1 MRANGRPERGYPGA
15 QREGLVPSAAG
26 LPQDMHAAPPEAR
39 QRPNR
44 PMGSQACGDPSGTLC
59 VERLSKEFGGVHAIE
74 DVSFAI
80 RPGTVHSIIGPNGA
94 GKTTLLNLLT
104 GVYAPS
110 GGRIVFGERE
120 LTGAPPH
127 EFAAA
132 GIGRTF
138 QNLQIFFNMS
148 ALENVMTGRH
158 MRERCGLLAAMLH
171 TPRLARAE
179 HECREKAME
188 LLRFLGLEDYAH
200 SGADS
205 MPYGALKRL
214 EIARA
219 LAAEPQLLLLD
230 EPAAGLNPTEALEI
244 DGLIKRLA
252 ATGTTVV
259 LVEHNMRLVMGVSDH
274 ILVLDYGRRLC
285 EGTADEVR
293 NDPRV
298 IEAYLGTVDA
308 PDASEALHA

>member
-1 MRANGRPERGYPGA
+1 MS
-15 QREGLVPSAAG
+15 GL
-26 LPQDMHAAPPEAR
+26 R
-39 QRPNR
+39 
-44 PMGSQACGDPSGTLC
+44 
-59 VERLSKEFGGVHAIE
+59 VERLSKEFGGVRAI
-74 DVSFAI
+74 DDLSWQLD
-80 RPGTVHSIIGPNGA
+80 PGTIHSIIGPNGA

-110 GGRIVFGERE
+110 GGRIIFDESD

-138 QNLQIFFNMS
+138 QNLQIFFNMT

-158 MRERCGLLAAMLH
+158 LRERCGLLAALLH
-171 TPRLARAE
+171 TPRLARGE
-179 HECREKAME
+179 RQCRERALQ
-188 LLRFLGLEDYAH
+188 LLEFLGLEAYSQVSA
-200 SGADS
+200 AA

-219 LAAEPQLLLLD
+219 LAGEPKMLLLD
-230 EPAAGLNPTEALEI
+230 EPAAGLNPTEAQEI

-252 ATGTTVV
+252 AAGTTVV

-274 ILVLDYGRRLC
+274 ILVLDYGRRLS
-285 EGTADEVR
+285 EGTAQEVR
-293 NDPRV
+293 ADPSV
-298 IEAYLGTVDA
+298 IEAYLGAD
-308 PDASEALHA
+308 SLEAGHA

>member
-1 MRANGRPERGYPGA
+1 MRP
-15 QREGLVPSAAG
+15 
-26 LPQDMHAAPPEAR
+26 
-39 QRPNR
+39 
-44 PMGSQACGDPSGTLC
+44 QACGDPAGTLC

-110 GGRIVFGERE
+110 SGRIVFGERE

-158 MRERCGLLAAMLH
+158 LRERCGLLAAMLH

-179 HECREKAME
+179 HECRAKANE

-274 ILVLDYGRRLC
+274 ILVLDYGRKLC

-298 IEAYLGTVDA
+298 IEAYLGATDA
-308 PDASEALHA
+308 PEALHA

>member
-1 MRANGRPERGYPGA
+1 M
-15 QREGLVPSAAG
+15 S
-26 LPQDMHAAPPEAR
+26 
-39 QRPNR
+39 
-44 PMGSQACGDPSGTLC
+44 TLC
-59 VERLSKEFGGVHAIE
+59 VERLSKEFGGVHAVE
-74 DVSFAI
+74 DLSFEI
-80 RPGTVHSIIGPNGA
+80 HPGTVHSIIGPNGA

-110 GGRIVFGERE
+110 GGRIAFDDRD
-120 LTGAPPH
+120 LTGAQPH

-158 MRERCGLLAAMLH
+158 LRERCGLLAALLH
-171 TPRLARAE
+171 TSRLARAE
-179 HECREKAME
+179 RECRERALV
-188 LLRFLGLEDYAH
+188 LLRFLGLEGYADC
-200 SGADS
+200 GAET

-219 LAAEPQLLLLD
+219 LAGDPQLLLLD

-274 ILVLDYGRRLC
+274 ILVLDYGRRLS
-285 EGTADEVR
+285 EGTAEQVR

-298 IEAYLGTVDA
+298 IEAYLGTVN
-308 PDASEALHA
+308 PPEALHA